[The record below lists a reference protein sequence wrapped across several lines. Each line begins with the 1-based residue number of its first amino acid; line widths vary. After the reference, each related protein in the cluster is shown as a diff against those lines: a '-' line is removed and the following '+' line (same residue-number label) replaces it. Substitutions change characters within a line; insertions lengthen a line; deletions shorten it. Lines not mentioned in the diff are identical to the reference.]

1 MKNILAIQ
9 SHVVYGHAG
18 NSAAEFPMRR
28 LGANVWPL
36 NTVQFSNHTQYG
48 KWTGCV
54 MPPSHLTE
62 IVQGIAAID
71 KLHTCDAVLSG
82 YLGSAEQGEHILGIV
97 RQVKAANP
105 QAKYFCDP
113 VMGHPEK
120 GCIVAP
126 GVAEFH
132 VRHGLPASDIIAPNL
147 VELEILCEHAVN
159 NVEEAVL
166 AARELIAQGPQI
178 VLVKHLARAG
188 YSRDRFEMLLVTA
201 DEAWHISRPL
211 VDFGMRQPVGVGD
224 VTSGL
229 LLVKL
234 LQGATLQEALEHVT
248 AAVYEIMVTTKAMQE
263 YELHCFGGCSG
274 SYCQTRTLLQ
284 RNKALKYL
292 ISAHNDL
299 WADGYYFKPSADS
312 ASCTSGRSA
321 IRCINAA
328 MCSNPSRFS
337 FTAYA
342 QRRTVNR

>member
-9 SHVVYGHAG
+9 SHVVFGHAG

-48 KWTGCV
+48 QWTGAV

-62 IVQGIAAID
+62 IVQGIAAIGQ
-71 KLHTCDAVLSG
+71 LSRCDAVLSG
-82 YLGSAEQGEHILGIV
+82 YLGSAEQGEQILEIV

-132 VRHGLPASDIIAPNL
+132 VRFALPASDIIAPNL
-147 VELEILCEHAVN
+147 LELEMLSGHPVASVD
-159 NVEEAVL
+159 EAV
-166 AARELIAQGPQI
+166 ATARELIALGPQI

-188 YSRDRFEMLLVTA
+188 FQQDRFEMLLVTA
-201 DEAWHISRPL
+201 EEAWHISRPL
-211 VDFGMRQPVGVGD
+211 VDFGARQPVGVGD

-234 LQGATLQEALEHVT
+234 LQGATLREALEHVT
-248 AAVYEIMVTTKAMQE
+248 AAVYDIMVTTKRMEE
-263 YELHCFGGCSG
+263 YEL
-274 SYCQTRTLLQ
+274 QVVAAQ
-284 RNKALKYL
+284 
-292 ISAHNDL
+292 
-299 WADGYYFKPSADS
+299 DGIAQPEHY
-312 ASCTSGRSA
+312 
-321 IRCINAA
+321 
-328 MCSNPSRFS
+328 
-337 FTAYA
+337 FTA
-342 QRRTVNR
+342 VKL

>member
-9 SHVVYGHAG
+9 SHVVFGHAG

-48 KWTGCV
+48 QWTGAV

-62 IVQGIAAID
+62 IVQGIAAIGQ
-71 KLHTCDAVLSG
+71 LARCDAVLSG
-82 YLGSAEQGEHILGIV
+82 YLGSAEQGEHILEIV
-97 RQVKAANP
+97 RQVKTANP

-132 VRHGLPASDIIAPNL
+132 ARFALPASDIIAPNL
-147 VELEILCEHAVN
+147 LELEILSGHAVAS
-159 NVEEAVL
+159 VDEAV
-166 AARELIAQGPQI
+166 ATARELIARGPQI

-188 YSRDRFEMLLVTA
+188 YHQDRFEMLLVTS

-211 VDFGMRQPVGVGD
+211 VDFGARQPVGVGD

-234 LQGATLQEALEHVT
+234 LQGATLREALEHVT
-248 AAVYEIMVTTKAMQE
+248 AAVYDIMVTTKRMEE
-263 YELHCFGGCSG
+263 YEL
-274 SYCQTRTLLQ
+274 QVVAAQ
-284 RNKALKYL
+284 
-292 ISAHNDL
+292 
-299 WADGYYFKPSADS
+299 DGIAQPEHY
-312 ASCTSGRSA
+312 
-321 IRCINAA
+321 
-328 MCSNPSRFS
+328 
-337 FTAYA
+337 FTA
-342 QRRTVNR
+342 VKL

>member
-9 SHVVYGHAG
+9 SHVVFGHAG

-48 KWTGCV
+48 QWTGAV

-62 IVQGIAAID
+62 IVQGIAAIGQ
-71 KLHTCDAVLSG
+71 LSRCDAVLSG
-82 YLGSAEQGEHILGIV
+82 YLGSAEQGEHILEIV
-97 RQVKAANP
+97 RQVKTANP

-132 VRHGLPASDIIAPNL
+132 ARFALPASDIIAPNL
-147 VELEILCEHAVN
+147 LELEMLSGHAVAS
-159 NVEEAVL
+159 VDEAV
-166 AARELIAQGPQI
+166 ATARELIARGPQI

-188 YSRDRFEMLLVTA
+188 YHQNRFEMLLVTS

-211 VDFGMRQPVGVGD
+211 VDFGARQPVGVGD

-234 LQGATLQEALEHVT
+234 LQGATLREALEHVT
-248 AAVYEIMVTTKAMQE
+248 AAVYDIMVTTKRMEE
-263 YELHCFGGCSG
+263 YEL
-274 SYCQTRTLLQ
+274 QVVAAQ
-284 RNKALKYL
+284 
-292 ISAHNDL
+292 
-299 WADGYYFKPSADS
+299 DGIAQPEHY
-312 ASCTSGRSA
+312 
-321 IRCINAA
+321 
-328 MCSNPSRFS
+328 
-337 FTAYA
+337 FTA
-342 QRRTVNR
+342 VKL

>member
-1 MKNILAIQ
+1 MGNHAPLFFQGCGKKMKNILAIQ
-9 SHVVYGHAG
+9 SHVVFGHAG

-54 MPPSHLTE
+54 MPPAHLTE
-62 IVQGIAAID
+62 IVQGIAEID
-71 KLHTCDAVLSG
+71 KLKTCDAVLSG

-105 QAKYFCDP
+105 AAKYFCDP

-132 VRHGLPASDIIAPNL
+132 VRHALPASDIIAPNL
-147 VELEILCEHAVN
+147 IELEILCEHPVN
-159 NVEEAVL
+159 SVEEAI
-166 AARELIAQGPQI
+166 AASRELIAQGPEI

-188 YSRDRFEMLLVTA
+188 ISPDRFEMLLVTK

-211 VDFGMRQPVGVGD
+211 VDFGSRQPVGVGD

-234 LQGATLQEALEHVT
+234 LQGATVRDALEHVT
-248 AAVYEIMVTTKAMQE
+248 AAVYEIMIATKDMQE
-263 YELHCFGGCSG
+263 YELQVVAAQDRIANPEHLF
-274 SYCQTRTLLQ
+274 
-284 RNKALKYL
+284 
-292 ISAHNDL
+292 SATQL
-299 WADGYYFKPSADS
+299 
-312 ASCTSGRSA
+312 
-321 IRCINAA
+321 
-328 MCSNPSRFS
+328 
-337 FTAYA
+337 
-342 QRRTVNR
+342 

>member
-9 SHVVYGHAG
+9 SHVVFGHAG

-28 LGANVWPL
+28 LGVNVWSL

-48 KWTGCV
+48 KWTGSV
-54 MPPSHLTE
+54 MPPAHLTE

-71 KLHTCDAVLSG
+71 QLKRCDAVLTG

-132 VRHGLPASDIIAPNL
+132 ARHALPASDIIAPNL
-147 VELEILCEHAVN
+147 IELEILCEHAVN
-159 NVEEAVL
+159 TVEDAVA
-166 AARELIAQGPQI
+166 AARKLIAQGPQI

-188 YSRDRFEMLLVTA
+188 LSTDRFEMLLVTPS
-201 DEAWHISRPL
+201 EAWHISRPL
-211 VDFGMRQPVGVGD
+211 VDFGARQPVGVGD

-234 LQGATLQEALEHVT
+234 LQGASVREALEHVT
-248 AAVYEIMVTTKAMQE
+248 AAVYEIMLATKNLQE
-263 YELHCFGGCSG
+263 YELQVVAAQERIAHPEHLFSA
-274 SYCQTRTLLQ
+274 TLL
-284 RNKALKYL
+284 
-292 ISAHNDL
+292 
-299 WADGYYFKPSADS
+299 
-312 ASCTSGRSA
+312 
-321 IRCINAA
+321 
-328 MCSNPSRFS
+328 
-337 FTAYA
+337 
-342 QRRTVNR
+342 

>member
-9 SHVVYGHAG
+9 SHVVFGHAG

-48 KWTGCV
+48 QWTGSV
-54 MPPSHLTE
+54 MPPAHLTD
-62 IVQGIAAID
+62 IVQGIAAIGQ
-71 KLHTCDAVLSG
+71 LQRCDAVLSG

-97 RQVKAANP
+97 REVKKANP
-105 QAKYFCDP
+105 QALYFCDP

-132 VRHGLPASDIIAPNL
+132 ARHALPASDIIAPNL
-147 VELEILCEHAVN
+147 IELELLSGHAVN
-159 NVEEAVL
+159 SVDEAVTTS
-166 AARELIAQGPQI
+166 RELIALGPKI

-188 YSRDRFEMLLVTA
+188 YHQDRFEMLLVTK

-211 VDFGMRQPVGVGD
+211 VDFGERQPVGVGD

-234 LQGATLQEALEHVT
+234 LQGASLRDALEHVT
-248 AAVYEIMVTTKAMQE
+248 AAVYEVMVTTKRMGE
-263 YELHCFGGCSG
+263 YEL
-274 SYCQTRTLLQ
+274 QVVAAQ
-284 RNKALKYL
+284 
-292 ISAHNDL
+292 
-299 WADGYYFKPSADS
+299 DGIAKPEHY
-312 ASCTSGRSA
+312 
-321 IRCINAA
+321 
-328 MCSNPSRFS
+328 
-337 FTAYA
+337 FTAVA
-342 QRRTVNR
+342 L

>member
-1 MKNILAIQ
+1 MNNILAIQ
-9 SHVVYGHAG
+9 SHVVFGHAG

-54 MPPSHLTE
+54 MPPAHLTE
-62 IVQGIAAID
+62 IVQGIADID
-71 KLHTCDAVLSG
+71 QLKRCDAVLSG
-82 YLGSAEQGEHILGIV
+82 YLGSAEQGEHILDIV

-132 VRHGLPASDIIAPNL
+132 KRYALPASDIIAPNL
-147 VELEILCEHAVN
+147 VELEILSAHDVN
-159 NVEEAVL
+159 TVDEAVL
-166 AARELIAQGPQI
+166 AARELIAQGPEI

-201 DEAWHISRPL
+201 EEAWHISRPL
-211 VDFGMRQPVGVGD
+211 IDFGARHPVGVGD

-234 LQGATLQEALEHVT
+234 LQGASLCDALEHIT
-248 AAVYEIMVTTKAMQE
+248 AAVYEIMVTTKEMGE
-263 YELHCFGGCSG
+263 YELQVVAAQDGIAKPEHCFSA
-274 SYCQTRTLLQ
+274 TRL
-284 RNKALKYL
+284 
-292 ISAHNDL
+292 
-299 WADGYYFKPSADS
+299 
-312 ASCTSGRSA
+312 
-321 IRCINAA
+321 
-328 MCSNPSRFS
+328 
-337 FTAYA
+337 
-342 QRRTVNR
+342 

>member
-9 SHVVYGHAG
+9 SHVVFGHAG

-48 KWTGCV
+48 QWTGAV

-62 IVQGIAAID
+62 IVQGIAAIGQ
-71 KLHTCDAVLSG
+71 LSRCDAVLSG
-82 YLGSAEQGEHILGIV
+82 YLGSAEQGEHILEIV

-132 VRHGLPASDIIAPNL
+132 ARFALPASDIIAPNL
-147 VELEILCEHAVN
+147 LELEMLSGHAVAS
-159 NVEEAVL
+159 VDEAI
-166 AARELIAQGPQI
+166 ATARELIARGPQI

-188 YSRDRFEMLLVTA
+188 YHQDRFEMLLVTS

-211 VDFGMRQPVGVGD
+211 VDFGARQPVGVGD

-234 LQGATLQEALEHVT
+234 LQGATHREALEHVT
-248 AAVYEIMVTTKAMQE
+248 AAVYDIMVTTKRMEE
-263 YELHCFGGCSG
+263 YEL
-274 SYCQTRTLLQ
+274 QVVAAQ
-284 RNKALKYL
+284 
-292 ISAHNDL
+292 
-299 WADGYYFKPSADS
+299 DGIARPEHY
-312 ASCTSGRSA
+312 
-321 IRCINAA
+321 
-328 MCSNPSRFS
+328 
-337 FTAYA
+337 FTA
-342 QRRTVNR
+342 VKL

>member
-9 SHVVYGHAG
+9 SHVVFGHAG

-48 KWTGCV
+48 QWTGAV

-62 IVQGIAAID
+62 IVQGIAAIGQ
-71 KLHTCDAVLSG
+71 LSRCDAVLSG
-82 YLGSAEQGEHILGIV
+82 YLGSAEQGEHILEIV
-97 RQVKAANP
+97 RQVKTANP

-132 VRHGLPASDIIAPNL
+132 ARFALPASDIIAPNL
-147 VELEILCEHAVN
+147 LELEILSGHAVAS
-159 NVEEAVL
+159 VDEAV
-166 AARELIAQGPQI
+166 ATARELIARGPQI

-188 YSRDRFEMLLVTA
+188 YHQDRFEMLLVTS

-211 VDFGMRQPVGVGD
+211 VDFGARQPVGVGD

-234 LQGATLQEALEHVT
+234 LQGATLREALEHVT
-248 AAVYEIMVTTKAMQE
+248 AAVYDIMVTTKRMEE
-263 YELHCFGGCSG
+263 YEL
-274 SYCQTRTLLQ
+274 QVVAAQ
-284 RNKALKYL
+284 
-292 ISAHNDL
+292 
-299 WADGYYFKPSADS
+299 DGIAQPEHY
-312 ASCTSGRSA
+312 
-321 IRCINAA
+321 
-328 MCSNPSRFS
+328 
-337 FTAYA
+337 FTA
-342 QRRTVNR
+342 VKL

>member
-9 SHVVYGHAG
+9 SHVVFGHAG

-28 LGANVWPL
+28 LGVNVWPL

-48 KWTGCV
+48 KWAGCV

-62 IVQGIAAID
+62 VVQGIADID
-71 KLHTCDAVLSG
+71 QLKRCDAVLSG

-105 QAKYFCDP
+105 QAKFFCDP

-132 VRHGLPASDIIAPNL
+132 KRYAMPASDIIAPNL
-147 VELEILCEHAVN
+147 IELEILAGRDVKD
-159 NVEEAVL
+159 VDDAVL
-166 AARELIAQGPQI
+166 AARELIAQGPEI

-188 YSRDRFEMLLVTA
+188 YSQDRFEMLLVTA

-211 VDFGMRQPVGVGD
+211 IDFGARHPVGVGD

-234 LQGATLQEALEHVT
+234 LQGATLREALEHVT
-248 AAVYEIMVTTKAMQE
+248 AAVYEIMVTTKEMGE
-263 YELHCFGGCSG
+263 YELQVVAAQDRIAKPVHCF
-274 SYCQTRTLLQ
+274 
-284 RNKALKYL
+284 
-292 ISAHNDL
+292 SATQL
-299 WADGYYFKPSADS
+299 
-312 ASCTSGRSA
+312 
-321 IRCINAA
+321 
-328 MCSNPSRFS
+328 
-337 FTAYA
+337 
-342 QRRTVNR
+342 

>member
-9 SHVVYGHAG
+9 SHVVFGHAG

-48 KWTGCV
+48 QWTGSV

-62 IVQGIAAID
+62 IVQGIAAIG
-71 KLHTCDAVLSG
+71 KLQQCDAVLSG
-82 YLGSAEQGEHILGIV
+82 YLGSAEQGEHILDIV
-97 RQVKAANP
+97 RQVKSANP

-132 VRHGLPASDIIAPNL
+132 LRHALPASDMIAPNL
-147 VELEILCEHAVN
+147 LELEMLCEHAVN
-159 NVEEAVL
+159 NVQEAVA
-166 AARELIAQGPQI
+166 AARELIDLGPQI

-188 YSRDRFEMLLVTA
+188 LSAERFEMLLVTP

-211 VDFGMRQPVGVGD
+211 VDFGARQPVGVGD

-234 LQGATLQEALEHVT
+234 LQGASVCNALEHVT
-248 AAVYEIMVTTKAMQE
+248 AAVYEIMLATQSRQE
-263 YELHCFGGCSG
+263 YELQVVAAQDKIAHPEHLFSA
-274 SYCQTRTLLQ
+274 TLL
-284 RNKALKYL
+284 
-292 ISAHNDL
+292 
-299 WADGYYFKPSADS
+299 
-312 ASCTSGRSA
+312 
-321 IRCINAA
+321 
-328 MCSNPSRFS
+328 
-337 FTAYA
+337 
-342 QRRTVNR
+342 

>member
-9 SHVVYGHAG
+9 SHVVFGHAG

-48 KWTGCV
+48 QWTGAV

-62 IVQGIAAID
+62 IVQGIAAIGQ
-71 KLHTCDAVLSG
+71 LSRCDAVLSG
-82 YLGSAEQGEHILGIV
+82 YLGSAEQGEQILEIV

-105 QAKYFCDP
+105 LAKYFCDP

-132 VRHGLPASDIIAPNL
+132 ARFALPASDIIAPNL
-147 VELEILCEHAVN
+147 LELEMLSGHPVASVD
-159 NVEEAVL
+159 EAVVT
-166 AARELIAQGPQI
+166 ARELIARGPQI

-188 YSRDRFEMLLVTA
+188 FQQDRFEMLLVTA
-201 DEAWHISRPL
+201 EEAWHISRPL
-211 VDFGMRQPVGVGD
+211 VDFGARQPVGVGD

-234 LQGATLQEALEHVT
+234 LQGATLREALEHVT
-248 AAVYEIMVTTKAMQE
+248 AAVYDIMVTTKRMEE
-263 YELHCFGGCSG
+263 YEL
-274 SYCQTRTLLQ
+274 QVVAAQ
-284 RNKALKYL
+284 
-292 ISAHNDL
+292 
-299 WADGYYFKPSADS
+299 DGIAQPEHY
-312 ASCTSGRSA
+312 
-321 IRCINAA
+321 
-328 MCSNPSRFS
+328 
-337 FTAYA
+337 FTA
-342 QRRTVNR
+342 VKL